1 MASNPLP
8 LLSLCRDNP
17 SPPIPQVLL
26 NYRRWRVDQY
36 QAILPSLTPER
47 LDAFVGGRLFS
58 RLFLEALVVGNIPA
72 EQAGTIVQH
81 AQRKMQEAWNTSD
94 VWQG

>member
-1 MASNPLP
+1 
-8 LLSLCRDNP
+8 
-17 SPPIPQVLL
+17 
-26 NYRRWRVDQY
+26 VDQY

-47 LDAFVGGRLFS
+47 LDDFVSSRLFS

-72 EQAGTIVQH
+72 GQAGHIVAA
-81 AQRKMQEAWNTSD
+81 AQQKMREAWGTSD